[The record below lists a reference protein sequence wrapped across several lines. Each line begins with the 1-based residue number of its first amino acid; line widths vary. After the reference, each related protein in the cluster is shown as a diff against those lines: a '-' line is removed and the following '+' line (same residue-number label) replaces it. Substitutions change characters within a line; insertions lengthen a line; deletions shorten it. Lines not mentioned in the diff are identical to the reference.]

1 MCIKENK
8 DLLLYTQNPS
18 FFGFSNFDNYN
29 VGLIE
34 NKGIE
39 IAADVLLLEQQLIL
53 NIGGNVTSKF
63 TKLTTTLPD
72 TPGINVGGYEG
83 QEITKS
89 SSRFCPN
96 YVYERCCR

>member
-1 MCIKENK
+1 MCIKENT

-39 IAADVLLLEQQLIL
+39 IAADVPVRTE
-53 NIGGNVTSKF
+53 
-63 TKLTTTLPD
+63 
-72 TPGINVGGYEG
+72 
-83 QEITKS
+83 
-89 SSRFCPN
+89 RF
-96 YVYERCCR
+96 